1 MSEIY
6 ESCADDGT
14 EMMNQIDRIV
24 AYEREKLNRR
34 PKPILA
40 AMFLVYLLSSVTL
53 IGLLAYW
60 LFY

>member
-6 ESCADDGT
+6 ESCADNST
-14 EMMNQIDRIV
+14 EMMNRIDRVV

-40 AMFLVYLLSSVTL
+40 AMFLGYLLSSVTL